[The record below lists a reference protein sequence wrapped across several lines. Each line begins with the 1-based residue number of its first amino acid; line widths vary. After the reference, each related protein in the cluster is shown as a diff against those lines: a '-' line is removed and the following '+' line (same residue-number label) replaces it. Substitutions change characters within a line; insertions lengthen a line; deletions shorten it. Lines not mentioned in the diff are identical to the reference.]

1 MKKLIFWSIVIL
13 ITIGLVIGGVKLI
26 KKRRAEDAKLAAATI
41 YPIVVKT
48 VKPKTEATLTYP
60 YLALV
65 KNNSQITV
73 TTKFAGEIRQI
84 ANLGGYVT
92 KGEIIATIDDSHLKA
107 SLKATN
113 EKIKSIKEKLN
124 AEYVTLK
131 NLIATHKRTKALLKV
146 KMASIEQY
154 QAEESKIADL
164 KAQIAADK
172 NTLHSL
178 KAQKKAILN
187 DLEYTEIKSPIN
199 GIIAQKFVNKGDNAF
214 PGKPLLT
221 IASGKGNYLFVAVP
235 DNFKK
240 AIYKN
245 KMYDLIALNSTFNG
259 VPAYKIDVNDP
270 DLILGEKVKIKLVSF
285 NGKATVLPYGA
296 ILTINGKN
304 YVFIPNGNKAEI
316 QEVHIL
322 AQGTEGVAVKENI
335 NSPVIEAKPDI
346 LLRIKAGYPI
356 KIVSSE

>member
-1 MKKLIFWSIVIL
+1 MKKLIAWSVVIL
-13 ITIGLVIGGVKLI
+13 VTIGLVIGGVKLI
-26 KKRRAEDAKLAAATI
+26 KKRRAEDAKLKTATI
-41 YPIVVKT
+41 FPIVIKT
-48 VKPKTEATLTYP
+48 VNPKNQATLTYP

-65 KNNSQITV
+65 KNNSQVTV
-73 TTKFAGEIRQI
+73 TTKFAGEIKCI

-92 KGEIIATIDDSHLKA
+92 KGETVAKIDDSHLKA

-113 EKIKSIKEKLN
+113 EKIKSIKNKLN

-131 NLIATHKRTKALLKV
+131 NLIATHKRTKALLNV

-154 QAEESKIADL
+154 QAEESKLASL

-178 KAQKKAILN
+178 KAQKAAILN
-187 DLEYTEIKSPIN
+187 DLKYTNITSPID
-199 GIIAQKFVNKGDNAF
+199 GVIAQKFANKGDNAF
-214 PGKPLLT
+214 PGKPLIT
-221 IASGKGNYLFVAVP
+221 IASNSGNYLFIATP

-245 KMYDLIALNSTFNG
+245 KMYNLIPLHSTFNG
-259 VPAYKIDVNDP
+259 VPAYKIDVNDTN
-270 DLILGEKVKIKLVSF
+270 LILGEKVKIKLVSF
-285 NGKATVLPYGA
+285 SGNATILPYDA
-296 ILTINGKN
+296 ILSINGKN

-316 QEVHIL
+316 QKVHIL
-322 AQGTEGVAVKENI
+322 AKGTEGVAIKENI
-335 NSPVIEAKPDI
+335 SSSVIEAKPDI

-356 KIVSSE
+356 KMVSSE